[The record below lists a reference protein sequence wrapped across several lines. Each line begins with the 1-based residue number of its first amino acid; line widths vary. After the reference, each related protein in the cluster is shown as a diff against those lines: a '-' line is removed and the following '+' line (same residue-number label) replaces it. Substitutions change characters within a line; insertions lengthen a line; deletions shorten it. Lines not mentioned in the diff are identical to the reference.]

1 MSLYIYALIKLCGAI
16 LESKGSENLCLK
28 LLPQFSDKVCY
39 VYTVPMTHK
48 SAYFFVRPDPEG
60 SKVMPLIQN
69 SYIFMFTVVLYYVQ
83 LKIQYSKFMF
93 N

>member
-1 MSLYIYALIKLCGAI
+1 
-16 LESKGSENLCLK
+16 
-28 LLPQFSDKVCY
+28 
-39 VYTVPMTHK
+39 MTHK
-48 SAYFFVRPDPEG
+48 SAYYFVRPDPG
-60 SKVMPLIQN
+60 GAKVMPLIQN